1 MVAMFKSAAIAAAQ
15 AGVLV
20 VVTIVGA
27 IALRL
32 YSLAYRAADRVRCG
46 TTVR

>member
-1 MVAMFKSAAIAAAQ
+1 MFKSVTSAAAQ

-20 VVTIVGA
+20 VVASVGA

-32 YSLAYRAADRVRCG
+32 YSLAWRIRRP
-46 TTVR
+46 